1 MTLFIALLKL
11 VAGFVLLMW
20 SADRLVA
27 GASALA
33 RILGV
38 PSLIIGLTIIGFGTS
53 APEIVVSG
61 LASFNSLPSLAIGN
75 VVGSNIANIGLVLG
89 LSALIY
95 PLDLTPATLY
105 RTMPVLALS
114 MLAALLLMLDMTLGR
129 IDGLI
134 LIALLIVMMGVAV
147 FRTLHGGGHRPAS
160 TGLIDEEP
168 AEMATGP
175 ALAWV
180 LVGLVTLSL
189 SAHVLVDGAV
199 DLARIAG
206 VSEAVIGLTIV
217 ALGTSLPET
226 AAAIACAIKREDELI
241 IGNVIGSNIFN
252 TLGVLGIA
260 ALVRPMPVEP
270 VLVTRD
276 TVAMW
281 AVFLLLAGLAW
292 RRGGHGHI
300 NRVTALVLLVFYLGY
315 QALVVTQGL
324 STH

>member
-1 MTLFIALLKL
+1 MTLFVALLKL

-38 PSLIIGLTIIGFGTS
+38 PSLVIGLTIIGFGTS

-61 LASFNSLPSLAIGN
+61 LASFNNLPSLAIGN

-95 PLDLTPATLY
+95 PLNLTPATLY

-114 MLAALLLMLDMTLGR
+114 MLAALLLMLDRALGR

-134 LIALLIVMMGVAV
+134 LVALLVVMMGVAL

-180 LVGLVTLSL
+180 LIGLVTLSL
-189 SAHVLVDGAV
+189 SAHVLVGGAV

-217 ALGTSLPET
+217 ALGTSLPEV

-315 QALVVTQGL
+315 QALVVAQGL
-324 STH
+324 SAH

>member
-38 PSLIIGLTIIGFGTS
+38 PSLIIGLTIMGFGTS

-114 MLAALLLMLDMTLGR
+114 MLAALLLMLDDRKSTRLNSSH
-129 IDGLI
+129 
-134 LIALLIVMMGVAV
+134 VA
-147 FRTLHGGGHRPAS
+147 
-160 TGLIDEEP
+160 I
-168 AEMATGP
+168 
-175 ALAWV
+175 
-180 LVGLVTLSL
+180 
-189 SAHVLVDGAV
+189 
-199 DLARIAG
+199 
-206 VSEAVIGLTIV
+206 
-217 ALGTSLPET
+217 
-226 AAAIACAIKREDELI
+226 
-241 IGNVIGSNIFN
+241 
-252 TLGVLGIA
+252 
-260 ALVRPMPVEP
+260 
-270 VLVTRD
+270 
-276 TVAMW
+276 
-281 AVFLLLAGLAW
+281 
-292 RRGGHGHI
+292 
-300 NRVTALVLLVFYLGY
+300 
-315 QALVVTQGL
+315 
-324 STH
+324 